1 MILPGGTNYL
11 IASRQA
17 LPTDPGVLIERLRT
31 RQLAPQMMTPPYIEY
46 LYTND
51 RVAEIVQT
59 LRNTPAP
66 VNSDSAPVVYQYTT
80 LIWLSKF
87 FPGLLFHN
95 PYSARENSYRLFSNP
110 WMLLAQIPLLFL
122 LCRLFQRVRWIL
134 LVAVAGFSGMVLET
148 TLILYYQTKN
158 GVLFQ
163 DLGILLTCFMGGLAA
178 GAWGFQ
184 KWASNSF
191 RSSGSL
197 RLAGF
202 ALVGG
207 FSAFLWG
214 TATLIGSGW
223 PSGILLIGS
232 GLFGAGA
239 WVAATFACASF
250 RHPSAQSRWISPYY
264 AADLAGGAIG
274 CLLSSLV
281 MIPSLGL
288 EASVFWTGVV
298 TIIAL
303 LLP

>member
-1 MILPGGTNYL
+1 
-11 IASRQA
+11 
-17 LPTDPGVLIERLRT
+17 
-31 RQLAPQMMTPPYIEY
+31 MMTPPYLEY

-66 VNSDSAPVVYQYTT
+66 INSDSAPVVYQYTT

-95 PYSARENSYRLFSNP
+95 PFSAGENSQRFISMP
-110 WMLLAQIPLLFL
+110 WILLAQLPVLFL
-122 LCRLFQRVRWIL
+122 VCRLFQRIRWIL
-134 LVAVAGFSGMVLET
+134 LVAIAGFAGMVLET
-148 TLILYYQTKN
+148 LLILYYQTKN

-163 DLGILLTCFMGGLAA
+163 DLGMLLTCFMGGLAA
-178 GAWGFQ
+178 GAWLYQ
-184 KWASNSF
+184 KWASKPS
-191 RSSGSL
+191 RSSSSL

-202 ALVGG
+202 ALIGG

-214 TATLIGSGW
+214 TAAFIDSGW
-223 PSGILLIGS
+223 PAGILLIGS

-239 WVAATFACASF
+239 WVAAIFACASF
-250 RHPSAQSRWISPYY
+250 RHQSEQSHWISPYY

-274 CLLSSLV
+274 CLLSSLF

-288 EASVFWTGVV
+288 EASAFWTGVV
-298 TIIAL
+298 VILAL